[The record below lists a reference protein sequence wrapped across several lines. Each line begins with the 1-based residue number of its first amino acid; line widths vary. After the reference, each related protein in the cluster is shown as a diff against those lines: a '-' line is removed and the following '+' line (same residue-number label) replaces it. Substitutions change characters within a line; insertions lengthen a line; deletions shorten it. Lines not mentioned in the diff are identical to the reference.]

1 MPSASASAAS
11 TATWSAMVTSGK
23 REPHGAPSGAAED
36 GPVVP
41 WQPPSTL
48 AQTTNQWSLSSG
60 APGPI
65 SVGHHPDV
73 GCPGPAG
80 PTTWLSPVSACSTS
94 TALPPSGASVPQVS

>member
-1 MPSASASAAS
+1 ML
-11 TATWSAMVTSGK
+11 SGP
-23 REPHGAPSGAAED
+23 REAAPSGAVDE

-48 AQTTNQWSLSSG
+48 AQTTNSRSVSSG

-65 SVGHHPDV
+65 SEGHQPAV
-73 GCPGPAG
+73 ACPGPAG

-94 TALPPSGASVPQVS
+94 TAFPASGASVPQVS